1 MGANALFIGYAVNA
15 TLGALLHDEVPS
27 QWIDSVEVAFAIAL
41 SVDIILRVLCFGK
54 AFFIDPAERWW
65 NLFDS
70 TLVAIAIFE
79 PMFGDAAGVKAS
91 RKFPALRIFRALRVL
106 RIVRQL
112 STLRLMFAMITHAF
126 VNVMWAFIFI
136 LLFTFMIAVTFM
148 QVTANKI
155 EEFRDDHPSGWM
167 QHVKEG
173 MPDEWVRKISLSYGN
188 LVSSCVT
195 LIASISGG
203 LDWIEAS
210 WPLLQIA
217 PIYLILYLVFVMFC
231 VFGLMNI
238 LTGIF
243 VANTKEVSQVDRDLV
258 IRSQLK
264 DRKSFANQL
273 KNVLRSIDKDGS
285 GSISKHELMEHLSS
299 SEFYAYLKTLD
310 VTVSDA
316 QGVFKLLDVNGTGE
330 VNIDEFVLSLMRFQ
344 GSARAVDVAT
354 LLYEGKR
361 NEARWNAYMDYIEE
375 QFDVVKK
382 RLRIDSSK
390 VDDVQTHISRAP
402 IVKAFSIPTGNV
414 EDMV

>member
-1 MGANALFIGYAVNA
+1 M
-15 TLGALLHDEVPS
+15 
-27 QWIDSVEVAFAIAL
+27 FAIAL
-41 SVDIILRVLCFGK
+41 SIDLLLRILCFGK
-54 AFFIDPAERWW
+54 AFFVDPAERWW

-79 PMFGDAAGVKAS
+79 PVFGDTAGVKAS

-112 STLRLMFAMITHAF
+112 GTLRLMFAMITHAF
-126 VNVMWAFIFI
+126 VNVMWAFVFI
-136 LLFTFMIAVTFM
+136 LLFTFMVAVTFM

-155 EEFRDDHPSGWM
+155 EEFRYNHPTAWM

-173 MPDEWVRKISLSYGN
+173 MPDDWVEKISLSYGN
-188 LVSSCVT
+188 LVASCVT

-203 LDWIEAS
+203 LDWIDAS
-210 WPLLQIA
+210 WPLLQID
-217 PIYLILYLVFVMFC
+217 PIYLILYLCFVMFC

-273 KNVLRSIDKDGS
+273 KAVLRSIDKDDS
-285 GSISKHELMEHLSS
+285 GSISKKELLEHLSS
-299 SEFYAYLKTLD
+299 PEFYAYLKTLE
-310 VTVSDA
+310 
-316 QGVFKLLDVNGTGE
+316 VNGTGE

-354 LLYEGKR
+354 LVYEGKR
-361 NEARWNAYMDYIEE
+361 NEARWSAYMDYIEE
-375 QFDVVKK
+375 QFDVVKR
-382 RLRIDSSK
+382 RLHIDSK
-390 VDDVQTHISRAP
+390 DVGTVQAHVDRTPAVR
-402 IVKAFSIPTGNV
+402 AFSIPRGTV

>member
-1 MGANALFIGYAVNA
+1 M
-15 TLGALLHDEVPS
+15 
-27 QWIDSVEVAFAIAL
+27 FAIAL
-41 SVDIILRVLCFGK
+41 TVDLLLRILCFGK
-54 AFFIDPAERWW
+54 VFFSDPAERWW

-79 PMFGDAAGVKAS
+79 PMFGDSAGVKAS

-106 RIVRQL
+106 RIIRQL
-112 STLRLMFAMITHAF
+112 GTLRLMFAMITHAF
-126 VNVMWAFIFI
+126 VNVMWAFVFI
-136 LLFTFMIAVTFM
+136 LLFTFMVAVTFM

-155 EEFRDDHPSGWM
+155 DEFRDAHPSAWM

-173 MPDEWVRKISLSYGN
+173 MPNEWVQKISVSYGN
-188 LVSSCVT
+188 IVSSCVT
-195 LIASISGG
+195 LVASISGG
-203 LDWIEAS
+203 LDWIDAS
-210 WPLLQIA
+210 WPLLQIH
-217 PIYLILYLVFVMFC
+217 PMYLILYLIFVMFC

-258 IRSQLK
+258 IRAQLK

-316 QGVFKLLDVNGTGE
+316 QGVFKLLDVNGMGE
-330 VNIDEFVLSLMRFQ
+330 VSIDEFVLSLMRFQ

-382 RLRIDSSK
+382 RLRIDSHK
-390 VDDVQTHISRAP
+390 IGTVQTHVNKAKF
-402 IVKAFSIPTGNV
+402 VTAFSLPLTNADI
-414 EDMV
+414 

>member
-1 MGANALFIGYAVNA
+1 MGV
-15 TLGALLHDEVPS
+15 
-27 QWIDSVEVAFAIAL
+27 
-41 SVDIILRVLCFGK
+41 
-54 AFFIDPAERWW
+54 
-65 NLFDS
+65 
-70 TLVAIAIFE
+70 
-79 PMFGDAAGVKAS
+79 
-91 RKFPALRIFRALRVL
+91 
-106 RIVRQL
+106 
-112 STLRLMFAMITHAF
+112 
-126 VNVMWAFIFI
+126 
-136 LLFTFMIAVTFM
+136 AVTFM
-148 QVTANKI
+148 QCTANKI
-155 EEFRDDHPSGWM
+155 EEFRDNHPAGWM
-167 QHVKEG
+167 QHVREG
-173 MPDEWVRKISLSYGN
+173 MPDEWVQKISLSYGN
-188 LVSSCVT
+188 LISSCVT

-210 WPLLQIA
+210 WPLLQID
-217 PIYLILYLVFVMFC
+217 PMYLIIYLAFVMFC

-258 IRSQLK
+258 IRAQLK

-273 KNVLRSIDKDGS
+273 KTVLRSIDKDGS
-285 GSISKHELMEHLSS
+285 GSISKQELMEHLSS
-299 SEFYAYLKTLD
+299 PEFFGYLKTLE

-316 QGVFKLLDVNGTGE
+316 QGVFRLLDVNGTNE

-390 VDDVQTHISRAP
+390 VDNVQTHVSRAP
-402 IVKAFSIPTGNV
+402 LVKAFSIPTGNV